1 MKADLMK
8 FETRWKEKCPPNCH

>member
-8 FETRWKEKCPPNCH
+8 FETRWK